1 MYKSFRVVTIPPIR
15 DRLPGRRTAG
25 RLPPGEHQPGKMQ
38 RRYAPFLNFNHTN
51 GSEPLNGIRRS
62 GRRLGAPNRS
72 EFRRKAPSDG
82 PVRRHRDRPNGSE
95 TNRTFRQLTPNVT
108 NNRALDYLRNY
119 PKG

>member
-1 MYKSFRVVTIPPIR
+1 MIVTIPPRAIVY
-15 DRLPGRRTAG
+15 PAVE
-25 RLPPGEHQPGKMQ
+25 PPEGCRPANTSRAKCSGAM
-38 RRYAPFLNFNHTN
+38 RPFLNFNHTN

-119 PKG
+119 PNG